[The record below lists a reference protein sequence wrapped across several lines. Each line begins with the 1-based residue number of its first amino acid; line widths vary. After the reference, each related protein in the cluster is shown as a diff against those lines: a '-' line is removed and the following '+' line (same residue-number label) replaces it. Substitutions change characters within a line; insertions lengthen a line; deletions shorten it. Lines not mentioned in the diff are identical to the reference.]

1 MANNMLRSKVITIAQ
16 QKGGAGK
23 TTLAAHIAIALNQK
37 QNRVS
42 MVDIDPQSSLKHW
55 FNIRAQR
62 FGDDYTGIHFTA
74 TAGWKINTEILNLRN
89 KFDYIIIDSPPHT
102 ETDAKAAIRAAD
114 LLIIPIQ
121 PSPTDFWATKATI
134 DLAKKEKIPYMV
146 VLNRVTP
153 NSKLAEGI
161 RKQLDNV
168 SSKFLSNRV
177 AFASCMLEGKCVTE
191 TQPKGPAAAEIKAL
205 VNEILKRFPKEA
217 EKEAA

>member
-1 MANNMLRSKVITIAQ
+1 MSRAKIITVAQ

-42 MVDIDPQSSLKHW
+42 MIDIDPQSSLKHW

-62 FGDDYTGIHFTA
+62 FGDDYTGIHFNA
-74 TAGWKINTEILNLRN
+74 TAGWKISSELVNLRN
-89 KFDYIIIDSPPHT
+89 RFDYIVIDSPPHT

-114 LLIIPIQ
+114 LLIIPVQ
-121 PSPTDFWATKATI
+121 PSPTDYWATKATI
-134 DLAKKEKIPYMV
+134 DLAKREKIPYMV

-161 RKQLDNV
+161 KKQLDNLATNY
-168 SSKFLSNRV
+168 LSNRV
-177 AFASCMLEGKCVTE
+177 AFAACMLEGKCVTE
-191 TQPKGPAAAEIKAL
+191 TQPKGPAAQEIKAL
-205 VNEILKRFPKEA
+205 VSEIAKKFSAKEK
-217 EKEAA
+217 KEAA